1 MTEFL
6 PLLLQGTGEFVN
18 TKFWCR
24 VCALLHDPTLADRI
38 PGGYDDINAWWRSQG
53 TCINGS
59 WRKYAVAVE
68 KKKAADSNAEKLPAS
83 SNSEKKGEHEEP
95 AAPKSVGEVVEDAPE
110 AKLP

>member
-1 MTEFL
+1 MTEILPFL
-6 PLLLQGTGEFVN
+6 SQGTGEFVN

-59 WRKYAVAVE
+59 WRKYAAALE
-68 KKKAADSNAEKLPAS
+68 KKVCYLFTIYLAVCLLFFFTLENGYCDYFHLVPRCLVPN
-83 SNSEKKGEHEEP
+83 
-95 AAPKSVGEVVEDAPE
+95 
-110 AKLP
+110 

>member
-59 WRKYAVAVE
+59 WRKYAAALE
-68 KKKAADSNAEKLPAS
+68 KKVCYLFTFQPFVYFWNKNKL
-83 SNSEKKGEHEEP
+83 
-95 AAPKSVGEVVEDAPE
+95 
-110 AKLP
+110 LC